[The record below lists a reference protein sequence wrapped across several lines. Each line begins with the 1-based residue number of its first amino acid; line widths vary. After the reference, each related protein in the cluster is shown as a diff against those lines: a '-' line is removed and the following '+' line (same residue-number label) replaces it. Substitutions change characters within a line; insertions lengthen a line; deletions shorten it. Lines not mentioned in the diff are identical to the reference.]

1 MPLVIF
7 HSRSDRKDNISYS
20 KGGGG
25 ENKVTNDQD
34 QEVLQ
39 VTTKQR
45 RQRTEEEYS
54 PTPPCVGGLGCSSGM
69 NQYSLSCHFKK
80 SFSLDGN
87 CLDDTIYHSKMQP
100 VGFYPSSSGCWRWTW
115 VRRESGFGFGKTT
128 RISGG
133 VTAAPDIGFT
143 PYPGVLPHDHQRHF
157 DRVGIAR
164 DD

>member
-80 SFSLDGN
+80 SFSLDGERYN
-87 CLDDTIYHSKMQP
+87 LPLQDATS
-100 VGFYPSSSGCWRWTW
+100 
-115 VRRESGFGFGKTT
+115 
-128 RISGG
+128 
-133 VTAAPDIGFT
+133 
-143 PYPGVLPHDHQRHF
+143 GVLPLVFGMLELDM
-157 DRVGIAR
+157 GKA
-164 DD
+164 